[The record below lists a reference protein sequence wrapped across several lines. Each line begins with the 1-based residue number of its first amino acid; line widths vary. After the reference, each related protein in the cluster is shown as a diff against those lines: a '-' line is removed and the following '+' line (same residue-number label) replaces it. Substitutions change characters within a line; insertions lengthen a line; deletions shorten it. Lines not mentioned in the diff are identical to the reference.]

1 MDILPLQVEQFGFRF
16 GELERLE
23 VAIHERGNKVKP
35 MILMEL
41 AQTIN
46 ADSLLVIKA
55 EKLQL
60 LAVEG
65 AIYWYRFLS
74 NNTQCR

>member
-55 EKLQL
+55 EKL
-60 LAVEG
+60 
-65 AIYWYRFLS
+65 
-74 NNTQCR
+74 